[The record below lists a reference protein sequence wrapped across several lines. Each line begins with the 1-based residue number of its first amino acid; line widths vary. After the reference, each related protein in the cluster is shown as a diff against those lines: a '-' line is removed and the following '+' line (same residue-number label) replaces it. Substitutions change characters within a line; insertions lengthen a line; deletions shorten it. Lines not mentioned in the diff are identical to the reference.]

1 MVLFSTTGRVL
12 QAVVRR
18 AMRLYGKYV
27 DQIFLK
33 ASAAAF
39 FVRHARYPKF
49 GTNATDNPPKTHI
62 WFCYRFYSK
71 EIKAPMNFHQR
82 GYTYVV
88 PPQGMHVCW

>member
-49 GTNATDNPPKTHI
+49 GTNATDNPPKTHTFGFVI
-62 WFCYRFYSK
+62 VFTARK
-71 EIKAPMNFHQR
+71 LKHP
-82 GYTYVV
+82 
-88 PPQGMHVCW
+88 